1 MAVYATITEK
11 KVQYT
16 DVDSNLSNCIGGGED
31 YRTLKHNT
39 KDIYGGILA
48 IRGWYGDNLS
58 SCCMLKSISVHLE
71 GVCEN
76 TDFKCD
82 CDFTT
87 MALTT
92 NDDLSKNT
100 KFTVDSYSE
109 EGTFSKTFSS
119 GSWQGVDNTVA
130 VTKYNGGSV
139 PANTVF
145 PGVKLVFWN
154 GNRLTTV
161 KCKIRDVTISATRTR
176 ACWVIFEGDGITKT
190 KTMYDYGTV
199 PSYGSTPTR
208 VGYDF
213 VGWKSGGTTYTG
225 ALPAAGEQ
233 DVTYTAVWDMAF
245 VFINYIG
252 NGATS
257 GEQARI
263 TQQRDISCSLETNWF
278 KKEYAVQLHHNDG
291 KDTVETL
298 YSSVDSIKFL
308 GWYTAAE
315 DGERVGGSG
324 DSYTP
329 TENITLYA
337 HWPEMPAVTLKTIT
351 RKGYT
356 FLGWY
361 TAAEGGTKVRDGGA
375 SYTPTENA
383 VHLYAQWSSNAINQ
397 FRIGSKS
404 PGFYLGQI
412 PVLKIFKGTQEIYYN
427 PFIEGCLMSLPC
439 GTKIKYGA
447 YNDSPIIW
455 TIVDKRHEGYPKC
468 SVTLQTYEPIGE
480 MCFDSAEPNSSDS
493 TIRFMGNSQYS
504 ISNIAQWL
512 NKDSSAGN
520 WYAPQSDTDEPP
532 NYADKPGFLNS
543 FSSQEKNAILSTTL
557 IIPTA
562 YTAYESVLAK
572 VFLPSAAEI
581 GLSSEGDKYHRLNQ
595 YTGDYDGFLTSTSW
609 VCHNNHAHG
618 FWTRTRNTQGS
629 LICSD
634 GVNTGI
640 AAEVDYPV
648 MPAMNLSGSLVMSSA
663 PDSDGCYT
671 VIF

>member
-1 MAVYATITEK
+1 MAVYATITE

-48 IRGWYGDNLS
+48 IRGWYGSD
-58 SCCMLKSISVHLE
+58 ISQLCKITSVAVHLE

-76 TDFKCD
+76 TNFKCD

-87 MALTT
+87 LLMTSDEVLAG
-92 NDDLSKNT
+92 NT
-100 KFTVDSYSE
+100 PFTVGVNSAI
-109 EGTFSKTFSS
+109 GTFNKTFSS
-119 GSWQGVDNTVA
+119 GSWQNVDNTV
-130 VTKYNGGSV
+130 TNPTMSGM
-139 PANTVF
+139 PIIANAYF
-145 PGVKLVFWN
+145 FGVKLVFWN
-154 GNRLTTV
+154 GNKLTSV
-161 KCKIRDVTISATRTR
+161 KCKVRNVTISITRTR
-176 ACWVIFEGDGITKT
+176 ACYITFKGDGITET
-190 KTMYDYGTV
+190 KTMYDYGAV

-213 VGWKSGGTTYTG
+213 VGWKNYTTVYNG
-225 ALPAAGEQ
+225 ALPAAEEQ
-233 DVTYTAVWDMAF
+233 DVTYTAVWEMAF
-245 VFINYIG
+245 VVMNYNG

-257 GEQARI
+257 GENARI
-263 TQQRDISCSLETNWF
+263 TQQRDISCTLESNRF
-278 KKEYAVQLHHNDG
+278 DKIYAVQLHHNDG
-291 KDTVETL
+291 TDTVETL
-298 YSSVDSIKFL
+298 YSSADFL
-308 GWYTAAE
+308 GWYTAAGG
-315 DGERVGGSG
+315 DERVGGSG

-337 HWPEMPAVTLKTIT
+337 HWSEMSAVTLETIT

-361 TAAEGGTKVRDGGA
+361 TAASGGTRVGNGGD

-493 TIRFMGNSQYS
+493 TIRFTGNSQYS

-671 VIF
+671 IIF